1 MVAARPGRFKC
12 VDETSDG
19 LREAVD
25 RAADYIR
32 GHGGPFDRA
41 RFAALT
47 GGGLLAAE
55 PDANDTAAVLEPPE
69 PQNPDGG
76 WAAPWSGG
84 ASSLDATCFMLDQL
98 SDLDDARTT
107 ANVSAALEFIEAAQ
121 SPDGT
126 WREGQSD
133 RTPEWL
139 MPGSASARVYLT
151 ANCACTLLVAK
162 TAADAVERAAR
173 ALEWALDPHGR
184 LPGPMVA
191 HWLGARVFRE
201 TGRELAARRL
211 LDVVGRVFEQ
221 LDATDL
227 AWFGSDTQP
236 GDRWTK
242 RIALRLVA
250 SQEPDGSWIDE
261 SGQPSPRLT
270 VTACRVL
277 LRA

>member
-1 MVAARPGRFKC
+1 VH
-12 VDETSDG
+12 ETSDE

-32 GHGGPFDRA
+32 GHAGLFDRA
-41 RFAALT
+41 RFSALT
-47 GGGLLAAE
+47 GVEFAE
-55 PDANDTAAVLEPPE
+55 FGVGADGRPAPLEPPE

-107 ANVSAALEFIEAAQ
+107 ADVSAALDFIRSAQ

-126 WREGQSD
+126 WREGPSD

-139 MPGSASARVYLT
+139 MPGSANARVYLT
-151 ANCACTLLVAK
+151 ANCARALLVGKAV
-162 TAADAVERAAR
+162 ADAVERAAQ

-191 HWLGARVFRE
+191 HWHAARVFRE

-221 LDATDL
+221 LDATEL
-227 AWFGSDTQP
+227 AWFGSDTLP

-242 RIALRLVA
+242 RISARLVA
-250 SQEPDGSWIDE
+250 SQQPDGSWLDE
-261 SGQPSPRLT
+261 VGWPSPLLT